1 VAALIVVGVALV
13 ATIAAFAWLLDRRDR
28 RERVERAEL
37 LQRIQAPHAA
47 VAEHHHAVDPPVDP
61 GSGLPMT
68 DTEIA
73 ELQRARPAD
82 VDEETRKWIAQVE
95 AIENGTAQ
103 LEDGVIQ

>member
-1 VAALIVVGVALV
+1 MLYIGSLVLIASIVTAFLV
-13 ATIAAFAWLLDRRDR
+13 ASDRRDR

-47 VAEHHHAVDPPVDP
+47 VAEHHHRATVPVDP

-68 DTEIA
+68 DGEMAGMEGGIPDPDVERQRMIA
-73 ELQRARPAD
+73 
-82 VDEETRKWIAQVE
+82 WME
-95 AIENGTAQ
+95 AVENGTVQ

>member
-13 ATIAAFAWLLDRRDR
+13 ATIAAFAWLLDRRDQR
-28 RERVERAEL
+28 GRAERAEL

-47 VAEHHHAVDPPVDP
+47 VAEHHYRADPPVDP

-73 ELQRARPAD
+73 ELEGNRVPD
-82 VDEETRKWIAQVE
+82 VGEETRKWIAQVE

-103 LEDGVIQ
+103 LEDGVLQ